1 MTCLRCALRFYLIS
15 TASSH
20 VDFQILAAEQRAAT
34 PLEELE
40 SHGLSLMDGQHQQ
53 LVSKLSNAEARA
65 SAAEN
70 QASAL
75 HARYMMFCYCRLLFV
90 CCAHFC
96 DL

>member
-1 MTCLRCALRFYLIS
+1 MTCLRCALGINIIP

-20 VDFQILAAEQRAAT
+20 VDFQILAVEQRAAT

-40 SHGLSLMDGQHQQ
+40 SHGLSLMDGQYQQ

-75 HARYMMFCYCRLLFV
+75 HARYMMFCYWPLLFV

-96 DL
+96 AL